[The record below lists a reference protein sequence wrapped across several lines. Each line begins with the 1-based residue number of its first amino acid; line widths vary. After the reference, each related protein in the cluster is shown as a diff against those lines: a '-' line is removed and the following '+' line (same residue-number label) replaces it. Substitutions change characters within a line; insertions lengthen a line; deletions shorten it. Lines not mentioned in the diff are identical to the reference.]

1 MTSTSSSSNI
11 PKYSFLEEDNS
22 SRRSRKK
29 NLLASFSQKIQ
40 KKITKGIVKNFIEP
54 NGNGN
59 AQKLITSTPG
69 NNSSNIDK
77 FNYFETTKNKRLSAR
92 ERKLR
97 EIQEKKEKEEERERT
112 LKRERKN
119 QLLLPP
125 IPPRSSSHPPPPDDS
140 PKPNG
145 VVKSIAASTKR
156 KHIPVP
162 LRGSSSHV
170 DIKLLKKEYF
180 ENFTLSRSL
189 PNIASNEKNI
199 KRTSS
204 DITPTSSK
212 TNSIKNDDMTS
223 TSTDLDSSY
232 SDISKSNSE
241 CELSSSRADFSLSS
255 DSSSDSSQSEKGGE
269 VVLNNEPSIEGN
281 HESTLKVNNTIT
293 TSAATPETATTTT
306 TTTTNNNSD
315 SNSNNKL
322 KKEDK
327 GIENGEKTF
336 DGNTTEKLENSIIKE
351 NKEKEEKEE
360 KEKNINPSNE
370 DLLLTKS
377 QNPKVLIKTESE
389 EYMDTQ
395 LKDLWSN
402 YYKNNYYG
410 RFSSSGS
417 GSESEGIVK
426 NNIKL
431 KDTSLMEKISE
442 EEKQQEIKT
451 PDDDNTQKEEDNKKL
466 SGFNEWNDHD
476 GSNIKDI
483 TQNKSVENDN
493 ENNDN
498 KDSYS
503 QDTLEIND
511 YVQPFNE
518 HSFIVKTMD
527 SKHLSPKIITCPSDD
542 PTKPVTHLVNI
553 SGVTIQTNDLAH
565 LFWVPSYLH
574 PELHPQEF
582 KKWIDNNPNEQ
593 FGRRLSIRRT
603 KSFAESARVIT
614 PDSTSE
620 NGDPVVDQVHI
631 NRNKT
636 FSAFQRNNN
645 GTVGSIY
652 LKRSKNIRLK
662 KSSSRG
668 ANGNDE
674 SLSFYNPEEDIYNK
688 EMNMNNQ
695 NQNQNQNQNSTFQID
710 TIPDNDKNIK
720 KDSLESS
727 VEFTNKIDH
736 DPNSLLDTDYADMD
750 NPPLVG
756 MPDAIYAYKENEIPP
771 QKSGWLLWWSSFG
784 KDDKKDSEK
793 VKKSKK
799 SNSNISKSFL
809 PFFKSSPKSSSNNL
823 AEKNNSCHQ
832 GKGITE
838 AYILDGPLEFK
849 PLTRPAEDA
858 IFTLSHMKL
867 ATTYRPMLQQVH
879 INNLM
884 QRYAI
889 LYKEVAIKI
898 PFKNR
903 PQKKRRK
910 PINNNKQ
917 KMALAKPKPKP
928 KPKPKRLPVNGPLIK
943 DFTIPKTVAGISP
956 SSSPSSPSSSTSS
969 LSSYDNRMATT
980 KRKLIDYSDSKLNE
994 LLDKDNIFDND
1005 NDNPKQIGGGKDK
1018 KNKKSTGGS
1027 SLYKNLNHSISL
1039 ENISSNRHSNA
1050 LQLNNKYSKS
1060 AISLDWKS
1068 PNHKKIEENT
1078 NSKLKLKTKS
1088 SSSLNHYHYHSITLF

>member
-518 HSFIVKTMD
+518 HSFIVKSNSSLSYFASDGLKNKIKNRNENHIKFNEDDKNNENNDNNNKNSNNNNNNNNNNTLSPIKKSAINKRYTLPAMD

-542 PTKPVTHLVNI
+542 PTKPITHLVNI

-652 LKRSKNIRLK
+652 LKRSK
-662 KSSSRG
+662 
-668 ANGNDE
+668 
-674 SLSFYNPEEDIYNK
+674 
-688 EMNMNNQ
+688 
-695 NQNQNQNQNSTFQID
+695 
-710 TIPDNDKNIK
+710 
-720 KDSLESS
+720 
-727 VEFTNKIDH
+727 
-736 DPNSLLDTDYADMD
+736 
-750 NPPLVG
+750 
-756 MPDAIYAYKENEIPP
+756 
-771 QKSGWLLWWSSFG
+771 
-784 KDDKKDSEK
+784 
-793 VKKSKK
+793 
-799 SNSNISKSFL
+799 
-809 PFFKSSPKSSSNNL
+809 
-823 AEKNNSCHQ
+823 
-832 GKGITE
+832 
-838 AYILDGPLEFK
+838 
-849 PLTRPAEDA
+849 
-858 IFTLSHMKL
+858 
-867 ATTYRPMLQQVH
+867 
-879 INNLM
+879 
-884 QRYAI
+884 
-889 LYKEVAIKI
+889 
-898 PFKNR
+898 
-903 PQKKRRK
+903 
-910 PINNNKQ
+910 
-917 KMALAKPKPKP
+917 
-928 KPKPKRLPVNGPLIK
+928 
-943 DFTIPKTVAGISP
+943 
-956 SSSPSSPSSSTSS
+956 
-969 LSSYDNRMATT
+969 
-980 KRKLIDYSDSKLNE
+980 
-994 LLDKDNIFDND
+994 
-1005 NDNPKQIGGGKDK
+1005 
-1018 KNKKSTGGS
+1018 
-1027 SLYKNLNHSISL
+1027 
-1039 ENISSNRHSNA
+1039 
-1050 LQLNNKYSKS
+1050 KYSIKE
-1060 AISLDWKS
+1060 I
-1068 PNHKKIEENT
+1068 
-1078 NSKLKLKTKS
+1078 
-1088 SSSLNHYHYHSITLF
+1088 F